1 MILKYRIRF
10 LHPKNRLSRLIK
22 VVLVFLFLASFGFLS
37 HAQNPRFDTWKVE
50 RQAEL
55 TGEEGW
61 LNLVDLI
68 WFDEQKTFLNRQG
81 TERLYLSE
89 QEEQDNLGRF
99 IFSPDSLWF
108 VFATPPSTNLSQ
120 ATEQKQLVFP
130 LPYGTGGVKVDSWK
144 WSVIQRA
151 GKFALRVRDLNHPKL
166 AEFVPTPV
174 FEYDSKYNLPAKFE
188 PRFNETMDIPNVL
201 GQVISWKVM
210 GYLHITW
217 EGKPYRLLALDELGK
232 LFVIFADETS
242 AKETY
247 PTGRYLYVAYPDKTG
262 LTQVDFN
269 YSYNPPCAYTDFA
282 TCPIPPKDNRL
293 PFGVL
298 AGEKMPLDH

>member
-1 MILKYRIRF
+1 M
-10 LHPKNRLSRLIK
+10 RLIK
-22 VVLVFLFLASFGFLS
+22 IVLCFLFFVGLGSLS
-37 HAQNPRFDTWKVE
+37 HAQVQQFETWKLE

-68 WFDEQKTFLNRQG
+68 WFDEQKAFLNREG
-81 TERLYLSE
+81 ESRLFLSE
-89 QEEQDNLGRF
+89 KEEQENLGRF
-99 IFSPDSLWF
+99 SFSADSVWF
-108 VFATPPSTNLSQ
+108 TSKTLAPTQPESQ
-120 ATEQKQLVFP
+120 QNQVVFP
-130 LPYGTGGVKVDSWK
+130 LPYGTGGVKVGTWK

-151 GKFALRVRDLNHPKL
+151 GKFALRIRDLNHPSL
-166 AEFVPTPV
+166 VDFIPTPV
-174 FEYDSKYNLPAKFE
+174 FEYNSKFNLSAKFE
-188 PRFNETMDIPNVL
+188 PRFNETLDIPNVL
-201 GQVISWKVM
+201 GQLITWKVM
-210 GYLHITW
+210 GYLHFTW

-269 YSYNPPCAYTDFA
+269 YAYNPPCAYTDFA
-282 TCPIPPKDNRL
+282 TCPIPPKENRL
-293 PFGVL
+293 PFSVV
-298 AGEKMPLDH
+298 AGEKMPFGH

>member
-1 MILKYRIRF
+1 MILKYSSRC

-37 HAQNPRFDTWKVE
+37 HAQNLRFDTWKVE

-99 IFSPDSLWF
+99 IFSSDSLWF

-130 LPYGTGGVKVDSWK
+130 LPNGTGGVKVDSWK

-188 PRFNETMDIPNVL
+188 PRFNDTMDIPNVL